1 MITIYFK
8 TNSIIIKF
16 LEQCILPRIMP
27 VSKCIFV
34 VSINFVR
41 HHTIVVCEGKKR
53 EEKEEE
59 EEEKEKKKKKK
70 KKKKEG
76 GAVI

>member
-8 TNSIIIKF
+8 TTPIIIKF
-16 LEQCILPRIMP
+16 LEQGILPRKMA
-27 VSKCIFV
+27 VSKCLFV

-41 HHTIVVCEGKKR
+41 HHTIVVCEGRKR
-53 EEKEEE
+53 EEEEE

-70 KKKKEG
+70 KEG